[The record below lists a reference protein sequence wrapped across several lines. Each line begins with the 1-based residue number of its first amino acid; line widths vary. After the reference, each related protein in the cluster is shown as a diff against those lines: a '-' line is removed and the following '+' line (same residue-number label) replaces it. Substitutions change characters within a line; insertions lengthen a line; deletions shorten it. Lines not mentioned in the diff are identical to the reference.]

1 MQELNPLIAPTLSP
15 AQHLAKLMLVPSVLQ
30 WGAGTLAVVAIAV
43 VSASAGYGAGLS
55 GGLRVALIEARHSA
69 KDGGSAS
76 QAISAELR
84 QLNASA
90 ERLAAAFERAIPPPD
105 PDR

>member
-1 MQELNPLIAPTLSP
+1 MQEPNPLIAPTLSP
-15 AQHLAKLMLVPSVLQ
+15 AQHLAKLMLGPSVLQ

-69 KDGGSAS
+69 KVDGSAS

-105 PDR
+105 PDC